1 MIIIKTDKEIQSMR
15 KGGKIHAR
23 VLRLV
28 AERAIPG
35 VSTLELDTY
44 AEELVRSAGAIP
56 AFKDY
61 MPAGQQTPFPA
72 TLCTSINDEIVH
84 GIPSADRILED
95 GDIIAIDLGVQ
106 YQGVFLDGAITV
118 PVGKVSPDVLA
129 FLDDTRRAMMAGIHE
144 AVPGNTTG
152 DIGHAIQKFVDNKYG
167 IVKGLAGHGVG
178 REIHEDP
185 YVPNYGK
192 RGQGA
197 RLVPG
202 MAIAIEP
209 MLTMGNPDTEIL
221 EDDWTFVTA
230 DGSLAAHFE
239 HTVLITEKG
248 FEILTVE

>member
-15 KGGKIHAR
+15 AGGKIHAR
-23 VLRLV
+23 VLRMV

-35 VSTLELDTY
+35 VSTLELDQY
-44 AEELVRSAGAIP
+44 AEELVRAADAVP
-56 AFKDY
+56 AFKNYQPD
-61 MPAGQQTPFPA
+61 GQYSPFPA

-84 GIPSADRILED
+84 GIPSADRILQD
-95 GDIIAIDLGVQ
+95 GDIVSIDLGVQ

-118 PVGKVSPDVLA
+118 PVGTVSSNVQA
-129 FLDDTRRAMMAGIHE
+129 FLDNTKQAMMAGIHE
-144 AVPGNTTG
+144 SVPGNTTG
-152 DIGHAIQKFVDNKYG
+152 DIGYAIQKFVNNKYG

-209 MLTMGNPDTEIL
+209 MLTIGSPETEIL
-221 EDDWTFVTA
+221 EDDGTFVTA

-239 HTVLITEKG
+239 HTVLITDKG
-248 FEILTVE
+248 FEILTIE